1 MQPAGVAQRVMAAPC
16 TCAEG
21 ARHASFARLD
31 LPTGLHARLRT
42 AARLCFMQRM
52 RLAFVT
58 VAASLALFGCK
69 KDSPTPPAAGGETPK
84 ADKPL
89 VVGLVTD
96 VGGRG
101 DQSFN
106 DSALRG
112 LETWAAGARFV
123 GGSYEKLPGA
133 ARDLTIPPELKG
145 RVTPLPVKP
154 LVVQS
159 KAQEDYQPNLQLL
172 VDQGAG
178 LTIGV
183 GFMLE
188 NAVEAVAKANPDA
201 KFLLID
207 SPILDAKGAPQ
218 TLPNVR
224 TVVFREEEGSYL
236 VGALA
241 GLVAKEKVGFVGGME
256 IPLIKKFEA
265 GFRAGVKTTN
275 PRATVLVQYTGSFDN
290 VAAGKQVAQD
300 LLAKGCEVIFQAA
313 GSDGNGVIQAVKEA
327 REAKKDVY
335 VIGVDSDQ
343 SHLAPDAVLTSMM
356 KRVDLAV
363 YSAVADLAA
372 GRFTAKD
379 EVMGLKEGGVTYAP
393 VTVGLTDK
401 DAVLAKVE
409 ALRAKV
415 VAGEVKVPSNPA
427 DVDAFTP
434 P

>member
-1 MQPAGVAQRVMAAPC
+1 MRA
-16 TCAEG
+16 
-21 ARHASFARLD
+21 
-31 LPTGLHARLRT
+31 
-42 AARLCFMQRM
+42 M
-52 RLAFVT
+52 RLVLAAI
-58 VAASLALFGCK
+58 AASVALVACK
-69 KDSPTPPAAGGETPK
+69 KDSPMPPAAGDGTPR
-84 ADKPL
+84 AVKPL

-123 GGSYEKLPGA
+123 GGRYEPLPAA
-133 ARDLTIPPELKG
+133 ARERTIPPELKA
-145 RVTPLPVKP
+145 RVTPLDVKP

-172 VDQGAG
+172 VDQGAA

-207 SPILDAKGAPQ
+207 SPILDATGVPR

-275 PRATVLVQYTGSFDN
+275 PKATVLVQYTGSFDN

-300 LLAKGCEVIFQAA
+300 LVAKGCEVIFQAA

-327 REAKKDVY
+327 REAGKRVY

-343 SHLAPDAVLTSMM
+343 SHLAPDAVLTSMV

-363 YSAVADLAA
+363 YSAVADLVA
-372 GRFTAKD
+372 GKFTATD
-379 EVMGLKEGGVTYAP
+379 EVLGLKEGGVTYAP
-393 VTVGLTDK
+393 VTVGLADK

-415 VAGEVKVPSNPA
+415 AAGEVKVPSNPA

-434 P
+434 PSEALVAP

>member
-1 MQPAGVAQRVMAAPC
+1 
-16 TCAEG
+16 
-21 ARHASFARLD
+21 
-31 LPTGLHARLRT
+31 
-42 AARLCFMQRM
+42 M
-52 RLAFVT
+52 RLVFLT
-58 VAASLALFGCK
+58 VAASLCLVACK
-69 KDSPTPPAAGGETPK
+69 KDSKPEGLPDAPK

-123 GGSYEKLPGA
+123 SGSYEKLPAA
-133 ARDLTIPPELKG
+133 ARDTTIPAELKE
-145 RVTPLPVKP
+145 RITPLNVKP

-172 VDQGAG
+172 VDQGAA
-178 LTIGV
+178 LTVGV

-188 NAVEAVAKANPDA
+188 NAVEAVAKANPQA

-207 SPILDAKGAPQ
+207 SPVMDAKGAPVK
-218 TLPNVR
+218 LPNVR
-224 TVVFREEEGSYL
+224 TIVFREEEGSYL

-241 GLVAKEKVGFVGGME
+241 GLVAKEKVCFVGGME

-265 GFRAGVKTTN
+265 GYRAGVKTTN
-275 PRATVLVQYTGSFDN
+275 AKAQVLVQYTGSFDN
-290 VAAGKQVAQD
+290 VSAGKQVAQD
-300 LLAKGCEVIFQAA
+300 LLAKGCEVLFQAA
-313 GSDGNGVIQAVKEA
+313 GSDGNGAIQAVKEA
-327 REAKKDVY
+327 REAGKAVF

-363 YSAVADLAA
+363 YQAAKDLADA
-372 GRFTAKD
+372 RFTAED
-379 EVMGLKEGGVTYAP
+379 VVMGLKEGGVTYAP
-393 VTVGLTDK
+393 VTVGLAGK
-401 DAVLAKVE
+401 DAVLAQVE

-415 VAGEVKVPSNPA
+415 VAGRVKVPSNPA